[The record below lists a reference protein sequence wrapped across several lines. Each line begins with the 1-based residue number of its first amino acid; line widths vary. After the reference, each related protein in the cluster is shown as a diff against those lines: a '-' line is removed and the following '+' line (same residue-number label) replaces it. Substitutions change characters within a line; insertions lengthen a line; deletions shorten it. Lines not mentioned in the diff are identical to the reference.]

1 MPHFPFPKIVCLIS
15 GLLAC
20 HMSGCARRDTSRP
33 VTFEQE
39 ETDYTLL
46 IVADIDIISTNPRA
60 FDFVTYAVEHYFKE
74 RVGTKDQIIISG
86 LSGNK
91 RPLLF
96 QGTPRDLRR
105 EMPTE
110 AEFRKYLVARSEKGR
125 RINDGIAESLDFL
138 AHTSSVKRGK
148 AAPIALIV
156 SSMVDGEPESKESDD
171 RVMAELIKFGK
182 AGGELAFYFCDQQR
196 MAAVRE
202 KMEKAGFGWEILEC
216 DIHGRPPLPTYNR

>member
-1 MPHFPFPKIVCLIS
+1 MPQSSFLRKLCLVSTLFLS
-15 GLLAC
+15 GC
-20 HMSGCARRDTSRP
+20 GGCARHDTSKS
-33 VTFEQE
+33 VTFEVE

-46 IVADIDIISTNPRA
+46 IVADIDVIQSNPRA

-74 RVGTKDQIIISG
+74 RVGTNDQIIISG

-110 AEFRKYLVARSEKGR
+110 EEFRKYLVARSEKGR
-125 RINDGIAESLDFL
+125 RINDGIAESLDFIS
-138 AHTSSVKRGK
+138 HTSSVKRGK

-171 RVMAELIKFGK
+171 RVMAELIKYGK
-182 AGGELAFYFCDQQR
+182 AGGQMAFYFCDQQR

-216 DIHGRPPLPTYNR
+216 DIYGRPPLPSFNR